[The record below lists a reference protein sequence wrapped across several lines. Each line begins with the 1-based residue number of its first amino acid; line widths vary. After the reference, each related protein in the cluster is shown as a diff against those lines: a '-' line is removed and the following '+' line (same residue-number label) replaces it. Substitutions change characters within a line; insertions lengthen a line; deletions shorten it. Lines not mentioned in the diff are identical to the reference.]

1 MVNKNFAQLF
11 KPTRSNTMHSV
22 IYDEMRAKGSAKP
35 ERDVIYIFVIEIRR
49 MQVSLF
55 IPSTIAKRIQ
65 RVFRIIG
72 NIRQLIFHSLHG

>member
-11 KPTRSNTMHSV
+11 KPTRSNTMHSI

-49 MQVSLF
+49 M
-55 IPSTIAKRIQ
+55 
-65 RVFRIIG
+65 
-72 NIRQLIFHSLHG
+72 